1 MFFSYSIF
9 NMSYLQ
15 VIDYWLLFFLLST
28 SLNIAVHVLVDKYY
42 QFGQLKNLAKKANY
56 KSPNSSPKR
65 EKIEEEPMN
74 RMERFKQW
82 KDGLTA
88 QGINDFQKTL
98 FPFIFVLFTV
108 FFALYSHFRFGD
120 IKPKNMDE

>member
-1 MFFSYSIF
+1 
-9 NMSYLQ
+9 MSYLQ

-42 QFGQLKNLAKKANY
+42 QFGQLKNLAQKATY
-56 KSPNSSPKR
+56 KSPNS

-120 IKPKNMDE
+120 IKPKNMDD